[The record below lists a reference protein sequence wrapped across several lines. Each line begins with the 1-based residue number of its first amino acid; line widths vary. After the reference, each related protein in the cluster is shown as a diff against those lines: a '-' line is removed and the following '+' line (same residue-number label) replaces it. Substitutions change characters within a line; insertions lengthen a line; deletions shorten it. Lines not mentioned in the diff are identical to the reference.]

1 MKTRHQKF
9 CLFPLLENK
18 QTSERILPVAS
29 GKAVCSS
36 IEGKKSMKNKKQ
48 DCGKVKFKRKDR
60 EHKHKKKM
68 GKKSENGPIT
78 VATTTD
84 AWSNSPLLP
93 DLQ

>member
-1 MKTRHQKF
+1 MLEYRRKEIDEKQKAR
-9 CLFPLLENK
+9 LWESK
-18 QTSERILPVAS
+18 VQKERQRAQT
-29 GKAVCSS
+29 
-36 IEGKKSMKNKKQ
+36 
-48 DCGKVKFKRKDR
+48 
-60 EHKHKKKM
+60 KKKM